1 MEEIRGIYCLLPAHL
16 QKLPVPPAD
25 AVAHSARLHELIAS
39 ECAAGGGWLS
49 FARYME
55 LTLHAPGLGYYSA
68 GSTKF
73 GSAGD
78 FVTAPEMGR
87 VFGRTLARQAAQIL
101 QAGIPDIVELGAGS
115 GRLARDLLAELATL
129 GSLPQRY
136 RILETS
142 ADLQQ
147 RQRALLQ
154 RDIPDLAGRVE
165 WLAEL
170 PSTLTALVL
179 GNEVLDAMPVHIVEV
194 RADGIAERGV
204 TPTEGGFQWQARPA
218 TGALLAAAQAL
229 DLPPGYVTEINLAAA
244 SFIATLASTLERGV
258 ALFIDYGFPAREYYH
273 AQRSSGTLMCH
284 YRQHAHD
291 DPLCL
296 VGLQDITA
304 HVDFSALAGT
314 ATRAGFDLLGYATQA
329 QFLINCGITD
339 VLAATS
345 ADHAAA
351 YLPQAAQAQKLM
363 SPAEM
368 GELFKVIALGR
379 NFAVPLAG
387 CARGD
392 KSRQL

>member
-1 MEEIRGIYCLLPAHL
+1 M
-16 QKLPVPPAD
+16 QKLPAPPAD
-25 AVAHSARLHELIAS
+25 AVAHSTRLQELIGR
-39 ECAAGGGWLS
+39 ECTAAGGWLS

-55 LTLHAPGLGYYSA
+55 LALHAPGLGYYSA
-68 GSTKF
+68 GSIKF
-73 GSAGD
+73 GAAGD

-154 RDIPDLAGRVE
+154 HDVPHLAGRVD
-165 WLAEL
+165 WLDSL

-194 RADGIAERGV
+194 RTDGIAERGV
-204 TPTEGGFQWQARPA
+204 TLTEDGFQWQARPA
-218 TGALLAAAQAL
+218 TGALLASAQAL
-229 DLPPGYVTEINLAAA
+229 DLPPGYVTEINLAAP

-296 VGLQDITA
+296 AGLQDITA
-304 HVDFSALAGT
+304 HVDFSALAGAAART
-314 ATRAGFDLLGYATQA
+314 GFDLLGYANQA

-345 ADHAAA
+345 ADDAAA

-387 CARGD
+387 FARGD